1 MLSLFGC
8 SIFKEEVESINY
20 FFNDETI
27 SVGDILDLQYEIEP
41 KSADYENIE
50 IVFNDKSLIEQNE
63 NGDYIAIKDGTL
75 KATIVCDDNSY
86 DMKTFN
92 IKAIKVES
100 ISIND
105 FELGIGRET
114 IPEINIYPLNSTH
127 KDIILTSSDTSIAK
141 IVNNKIVAVS
151 EGIATISAKSID
163 GPSAECNVKVFEVI
177 PESIKINGSK
187 SNLEI
192 DDELQLSVTF
202 NPNDITNKKIEWL
215 TSNRNVLQVDDDG
228 LVSAISVGEAIITAR
243 YLEDITDS
251 INISVSYPPVSSIS
265 ISANSD
271 SIYVGNT
278 LKLRINFVPNKVKD
292 DSIYWQSSDSKIA
305 SVDDDGIV
313 TGVSAGVVTITATSA
328 NNKKASMK
336 LTVENAPVVTRSSV
350 GSGTTS
356 SSGTANSGGSGEMV
370 WLSATG
376 SKYHR
381 INNCGKMNPNKATQV
396 TLEYAI
402 QHGFGACSKCY

>member
-8 SIFKEEVESINY
+8 SIFKEEVESIDY
-20 FFNDETI
+20 FINNETI

-50 IVFNDKSLIEQNE
+50 IVFNDESLIEQNE

-114 IPEINIYPLNSTH
+114 IPEISIYPLNSTH
-127 KDIILTSSDTSIAK
+127 KDIVLTSSDTSIAK
-141 IVNNKIVAVS
+141 IVNNKVVAVS
-151 EGIATISAKSID
+151 EGVATISAKSID

-202 NPNDITNKKIEWL
+202 DPSDVTNKNIKWS
-215 TSNRNVLQVDDDG
+215 TSNRNVLQVDEDG
-228 LVSAISVGEAIITAR
+228 LVVAKSVGDATITAR
-243 YLEDITDS
+243 YSDDISDSVDIT
-251 INISVSYPPVSSIS
+251 VTYPPVSSIS
-265 ISANSD
+265 ISADSD
-271 SIYVGNT
+271 SLYVGNT
-278 LKLRINFVPNKVKD
+278 LKLRINYVPNKVKD
-292 DSIYWQSSDSKIA
+292 DSIEWQSSDSKIA
-305 SVDDDGIV
+305 SVDDNGLV
-313 TGVSAGVVTITATSA
+313 TGVSAGVVTITATSV
-328 NNKKASMK
+328 NNKKASIK
-336 LTVENAPVVTRSSV
+336 LTVENAPVVTRSS
-350 GSGTTS
+350 GGS
-356 SSGTANSGGSGEMV
+356 SSGGSSSGGSGEMV

-376 SKYHR
+376 SKYHS

-402 QHGFGACSKCY
+402 QHGYEACSKCH